1 MKKSLPLL
9 GTFACAIALAA
20 TMPAKAQER
29 GAGGNVVEEIIVTAR
44 QQEETLQDVPVTVA
58 ALTET
63 DLERY
68 NISTL
73 TEASKLVPSFYIY
86 HGGSGNGSNLYLR
99 GVGSSSISAAF
110 DQSVAVNVDGVVVNI
125 GRFIHNAYMDMGQLE
140 VLKGPQS
147 LYFGKSATAG
157 VVSIT
162 SNDPGDEFE
171 FEAMLGYEFEHD
183 QRYAEAVLSGPL
195 SDSFGARLAIGYTD
209 SNELFRNLAHDVGP
223 AHSLDGVRGATHKW
237 GGEEALNTRLTLLWN
252 PNETFRLR
260 TKYSYSQYDN
270 NGANRRTEEI
280 CPQGRVQGSAIPAGS
295 LPFAIFQGVDDC
307 KLNGNTSIADLH
319 PVLALGLPHGGDS
332 GIPFLDQDTHFISA
346 QADWDLNETLSFTS
360 VTGYVDLDHVELE
373 VYDYNA
379 GVYGGQHRNIYKS
392 FSQEFRL
399 ATNFDG
405 PVNFLLGGYYQ
416 DVEQEFHAWQY
427 AFNLAVAPTITATFL
442 AGLGGITD
450 IGVFGLDPTAPTVG
464 PDPAT
469 GNGYDY
475 NKNHFLDTKVYSA
488 FIAGYWDITESLEL
502 TAGVRYTDESK
513 DGYITIPYMHVAA
526 ALFGFGAPELIE
538 GLEFDDDNLSPEV
551 AVNWHANDQVSLFA
565 SYKQGFKSGGV
576 DNSALP
582 TAALQPTNP
591 AFPDF
596 LIYASE
602 EASGFEMGMK
612 SNLLEGSMR
621 LNASAF
627 TYDYDD
633 LQVQLFNAQ
642 AIQFFTSNASKL
654 RTQGIEAD
662 LLWLTDVEGLTVRAA
677 AALTDSKLKE
687 DFINASGQNLKG
699 ERANRAPKFA
709 GNLGL
714 DYDWPAMGGWRAAA
728 SLDLRYSSSYSYSA
742 TLDPYTQGS
751 YAIVDAALRLYSED
765 RRYEI
770 ALIGRN
776 LSDKIY
782 ALGAGSRPGAC
793 VNQGPPAAPIFEGS
807 CDGTAPANAQ
817 DQVTTTSLGRQLTL
831 QFRARL

>member
-1 MKKSLPLL
+1 MKKSLPWL
-9 GTFACAIALAA
+9 GTFACVIALAA
-20 TMPAKAQER
+20 TVPAKAQER

-252 PNETFRLR
+252 PSETFRLR

-450 IGVFGLDPTAPTVG
+450 ISIFGLDPTAPTVG

>member
-1 MKKSLPLL
+1 MRKLLPLL
-9 GTFACAIALAA
+9 GSLACAFAFAAA
-20 TMPAKAQER
+20 TTGAEAQES

-63 DLERY
+63 DLDRY

-73 TEASKLVPSFYIY
+73 TEASKLIPNFYIY

-110 DQSVAVNVDGVVVNI
+110 DQSVAINVDGVVVNI

-171 FEAMLGYEFEHD
+171 FETMLGYEFEHD

-195 SDSFGARLAIGYTD
+195 SETLGARLAIGYTD

-223 AHSLDGVRGATHKW
+223 AHTLDGVRGAKYKW
-237 GGEEALNTRLTLLWN
+237 GGEEALNSRLTLLWN
-252 PNETFRLR
+252 PNEAFRLR

-280 CPQGRVQGSAIPAGS
+280 CPEGRVQPTAIPAAS
-295 LPFAIFQGVDDC
+295 FPLALYVGVDDC

-319 PVLALGLPHGGDS
+319 PTLALGLPHGGGD
-332 GIPFLDQDTHFISA
+332 GIPFLDQDTHFISV
-346 QADWDLNETLSFTS
+346 QADWNVNENMSLTS

-379 GVYGGQHRNIYKS
+379 GVFGGQHRNIYKS

-399 ATNFDG
+399 ASNFDG
-405 PVNFLLGGYYQ
+405 PLNFMLGAYYQ
-416 DVEQEFHAWQY
+416 NVEQEFHAWQY
-427 AFNLAVAPTITATFL
+427 AFNL
-442 AGLGGITD
+442 
-450 IGVFGLDPTAPTVG
+450 GVIAG
-464 PDPAT
+464 PDPVT

-488 FIAGYWDITESLEL
+488 FFAGYWNLTEDLEL

-513 DGYITIPYMHVAA
+513 DGHITIPYLHAGA
-526 ALFGFGAPELIE
+526 GGFGFGAPPLID

-551 AVNWHANDQVSLFA
+551 AINWHANDQVSLFA
-565 SYKQGFKSGGV
+565 SYKQGFKSGGL

-596 LIYASE
+596 LIYDSE
-602 EASGFEMGMK
+602 EASGFEVGVK

-677 AALTDSKLKE
+677 AALTNSKLKE

-728 SLDLRYSSSYSYSA
+728 SLDLRYSGSYSYSA
-742 TLDPYTQGS
+742 TLDPYKQGS
-751 YAIVDAALRLYSED
+751 YAVVDAALRLYSED
-765 RRYEI
+765 RRYEM

-782 ALGAGSRPGAC
+782 ALSAGSRPGAC
-793 VNQGPPAAPIFEGS
+793 ANALPPPGPPLAAI
-807 CDGTAPANAQ
+807 CPATGANDQ
-817 DQVTTTSLGRQLTL
+817 DQTTTTSLGRQITL
-831 QFRARL
+831 QFRVRF